1 MADFK
6 DELSPTLVAR
16 LAGDIA
22 DVSASFGQ
30 AAFVQLAETGLSNLE
45 LKARIDWIARAL
57 SATMP
62 PSPEDADQVIR
73 AALANGGLEGWASM
87 PVNAYVA
94 SAMINSPDI
103 ALPLLAILTP
113 RYTAEF
119 AIRPFIDAHYD
130 LTMEHLRSWTT
141 HPDEHVRRLV
151 SEGTRPRLPW
161 AGQLSRFIA
170 DPAPALA
177 LLEPLVDDDSLYVRR
192 SVANHLNDITKD
204 HPHLALQVGKRW
216 SLGTTHG
223 DFVVRHGLRT
233 LIKRGDPQPSP
244 SSASTAA
251 RRSRSPTSSAHHPPS
266 PSETAP
272 PSPSPCTPPM
282 GRKPRS
288 TTWCTTKARAGP
300 RQAKCSN

>member
-119 AIRPFIDAHYD
+119 AIRPFIDPADNVHAIAG
-130 LTMEHLRSWTT
+130 S
-141 HPDEHVRRLV
+141 PDV
-151 SEGTRPRLPW
+151 
-161 AGQLSRFIA
+161 AGF
-170 DPAPALA
+170 
-177 LLEPLVDDDSLYVRR
+177 
-192 SVANHLNDITKD
+192 
-204 HPHLALQVGKRW
+204 VG
-216 SLGTTHG
+216 
-223 DFVVRHGLRT
+223 
-233 LIKRGDPQPSP
+233 
-244 SSASTAA
+244 
-251 RRSRSPTSSAHHPPS
+251 
-266 PSETAP
+266 SETDCTVAATADVSAGSLTQPHSSSHAP
-272 PSPSPCTPPM
+272 S
-282 GRKPRS
+282 GR
-288 TTWCTTKARAGP
+288 
-300 RQAKCSN
+300 